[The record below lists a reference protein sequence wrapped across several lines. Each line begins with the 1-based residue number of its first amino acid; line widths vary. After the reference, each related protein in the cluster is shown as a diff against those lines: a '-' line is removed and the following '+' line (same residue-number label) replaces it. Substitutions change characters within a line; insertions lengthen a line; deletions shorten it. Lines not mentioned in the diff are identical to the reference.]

1 MPLKLLRNDYSTRY
15 DKIPVMFIKPVAYF
29 FFFFFSPITFVKANN
44 LPDAEKLQ

>member
-15 DKIPVMFIKPVAYF
+15 DKIPVMFIKPVADF